1 MKKKYIILSV
11 VIILVFVVILLSFNK
26 IASVIIPKLME
37 INVSSL
43 TSDEIKTLDSL
54 RKVDNHP
61 LYVMDYY
68 GDHSQFLKLKGKYY
82 WYLGIP
88 RPKCSTFAIKNQN
101 GNSFFGRNNDSPS
114 SPVLL
119 IFTHPKNGYA
129 SVCIAQ
135 INGPFFGFDTGNK
148 TPLESRKVST
158 RLLYAPNAISDG
170 MNEWGLTIGTMS
182 VHTTPKVTINSDKET
197 MINGEIKGYI
207 LEHAKN
213 TNEAI
218 EILSKFNVHFPG
230 ELEHFLISDPS
241 GNSAVVEWPDGHM
254 QVIRNK
260 GSWMAATNFT
270 IYGSEDIIKKCQNE
284 YEETGKISNDSI
296 GKKYWRYITLA
307 DNLNKM
313 YSEKINSSDAMN
325 LLSKVSLVKAK
336 DMDWPTQWS
345 VVYNMNSG
353 EISIAMGRHYD
364 NIHNFKLVM
373 KK

>member
-1 MKKKYIILSV
+1 MKKKYIILPV
-11 VIILVFVVILLSFNK
+11 VIVLLFAVVLLSFNN
-26 IASVIIPKLME
+26 IVQMIKLKLVE

-61 LYVMDYY
+61 LYVMDDY
-68 GDHSQFLKLKGKYY
+68 GDHSQFLKLKDKYY

-88 RPKCSTFAIKNQN
+88 KPKCSTFLIKDQN
-101 GNSFFGRNNDSPS
+101 GDSFFGRNNDDLNC
-114 SPVLL
+114 PVLL

-129 SVCIAQ
+129 SVSIAD
-135 INGPFFGFDTGNK
+135 ISVFGFDTGER
-148 TPLESRKVST
+148 TPFQSKEVST
-158 RLLYAPNAISDG
+158 RLLYAPYSIGDG

-182 VHTTPKVTINSDKET
+182 VHTAPKVITTPDKET
-197 MINGEIKGYI
+197 MINGEMRRYI
-207 LEHAKN
+207 LDHAKN

-218 EILSKFNVHFPG
+218 EILSKYNIHFPG

-241 GNSAVVEWPDGHM
+241 GNSAVVEWPNGNL
-254 QVIRNK
+254 QVIRSK
-260 GSWMAATNFT
+260 EPWMAATNFT
-270 IYGSEDIIKKCQNE
+270 LYGSGDTIKKCQNE
-284 YEETGKISNDSI
+284 YKATGKISNDTT
-296 GKKYWRYITLA
+296 GKKYWRYITLT

-313 YSEKINSSDAMN
+313 YSDNINSNDAMI
-325 LLSKVSLVKAK
+325 LLKKVSLVKGK

-353 EISIAMGRHYD
+353 EISVVMGRNYD
-364 NIHNFKLVM
+364 KIHNFKLVM

>member
-1 MKKKYIILSV
+1 MILSV
-11 VIILVFVVILLSFNK
+11 VIVLALVVVLSFNE
-26 IASVIIPKLME
+26 IAALIIPKLME
-37 INVSSL
+37 CNVSSL
-43 TSDEIKTLDSL
+43 TADEIKTIDSL

-68 GDHSQFLKLKGKYY
+68 GDHSRFLRLKRKYY
-82 WYLGIP
+82 GYLGIP
-88 RPKCSTFAIKNQN
+88 KPKCSTFAIKNQN
-101 GNSFFGRNNDSPS
+101 GSSFFGRNNDSPD

-129 SVCIAQ
+129 SVSNAQ

-148 TPLESRKVST
+148 TPLVSRKAST
-158 RLLYAPNAISDG
+158 RLLHAPYAISDG

-182 VHTTPKVTINSDKET
+182 VHTTPKVIATPDKET
-197 MINGEIKGYI
+197 MLNGEIKGYI

-218 EILSKFNVHFPG
+218 EILSKYNVHFPG
-230 ELEHFLISDPS
+230 ELEHLLISDPS
-241 GNSAVVEWPDGHM
+241 GDSAVIEWPDGHM
-254 QVIRNK
+254 RVIRNQ
-260 GSWMAATNFT
+260 GPWMAATNFT
-270 IYGSEDIIKKCQNE
+270 LYGSGDTIKKCQKE

-307 DNLNKM
+307 DKLNKM
-313 YSEKINSSDAMN
+313 DSEKINSSDAMN
-325 LLSKVSLVKAK
+325 LLSKVSLVETK

-345 VVYNMNSG
+345 VVYDMNSG

-364 NIHNFKLVM
+364 NIHHFKLAM